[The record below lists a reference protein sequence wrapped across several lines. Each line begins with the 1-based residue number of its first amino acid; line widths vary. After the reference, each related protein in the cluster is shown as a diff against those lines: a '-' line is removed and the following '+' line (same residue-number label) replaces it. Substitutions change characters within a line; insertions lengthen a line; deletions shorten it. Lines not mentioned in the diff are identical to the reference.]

1 MAELSLAIGIA
12 LLAGFVLGTFFGLW
26 LAYPGQTE
34 DD

>member
-1 MAELSLAIGIA
+1 MADLSLAIGVA
-12 LLAGFVLGTFFGLW
+12 FLAGFCAGTLFGLW